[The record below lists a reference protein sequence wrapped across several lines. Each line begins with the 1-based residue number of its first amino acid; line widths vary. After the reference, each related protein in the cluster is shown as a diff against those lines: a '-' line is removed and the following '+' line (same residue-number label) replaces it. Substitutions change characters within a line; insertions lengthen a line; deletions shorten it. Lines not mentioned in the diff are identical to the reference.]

1 MNPLFNL
8 FGSDKIAGDCEWAV
22 IDGVEMAIRSPGFA
36 EDGSALPYLGDG
48 YDNCFLEKRNV
59 VIDTIKAFVIKYYD
73 IADDI
78 VWKWFFN
85 MSLVPGED
93 ISLGDLAN
101 SYPVVFLALFLL
113 WLCFTVWLLL
123 RKSKLVNDSKKK
135 S

>member
-48 YDNCFLEKRNV
+48 YDNCFLEKRSV
-59 VIDTIKAFVIKYYD
+59 VVDTVKAFAIEYYD

-78 VWKWFFN
+78 V
-85 MSLVPGED
+85 
-93 ISLGDLAN
+93 
-101 SYPVVFLALFLL
+101 
-113 WLCFTVWLLL
+113 
-123 RKSKLVNDSKKK
+123 
-135 S
+135 